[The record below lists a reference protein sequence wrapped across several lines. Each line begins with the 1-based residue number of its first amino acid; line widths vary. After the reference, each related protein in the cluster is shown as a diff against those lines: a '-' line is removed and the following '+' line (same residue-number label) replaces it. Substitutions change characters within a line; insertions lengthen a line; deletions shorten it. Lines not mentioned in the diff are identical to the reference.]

1 MLKGISHKAGNRV
14 PCKAM
19 GFGQGLDGSQRALL
33 HCSAVAEMKLTL
45 ASDAEALFARLQGDL
60 WGQP

>member
-1 MLKGISHKAGNRV
+1 MLKDISHKTGNRT
-14 PCKAM
+14 PREAT
-19 GFGQGLDGSQRALL
+19 GFVQGLDGSQRALL

-60 WGQP
+60 WGWL